1 MKITLYVDDSNDDR
15 EAPKKLAL
23 RLLTSAFDLDAG
35 ETVLDRFYHLVT
47 KYGLQRLVAEEFAV
61 RAIREEDEIEVI
73 TAAWAQVMTLL
84 IGLVWKTMSAGWH
97 FAGFSWLGALIAVLA
112 LPFIVS
118 SD

>member
-1 MKITLYVDDSNDDR
+1 MDTPEIMQ
-15 EAPKKLAL
+15 AL
-23 RLLTSAFDLDAG
+23 RPYRDSAAPTDG
-35 ETVLDRFYHLVT
+35 MVEVPQKELDRLCVELVELRRFAAWHNRL
-47 KYGLQRLVAEEFAV
+47 KSAGLRW
-61 RAIREEDEIEVI
+61 VI